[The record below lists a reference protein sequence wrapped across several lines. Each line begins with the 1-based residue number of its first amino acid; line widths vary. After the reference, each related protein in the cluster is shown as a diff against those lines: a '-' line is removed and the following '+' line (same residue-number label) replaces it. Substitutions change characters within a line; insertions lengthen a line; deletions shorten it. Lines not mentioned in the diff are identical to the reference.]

1 MDLRESLK
9 TRYIFNLFLLLIT
22 VSIIAIGC
30 SGGGKSKFTENPE
43 PKIQEAIKNKK
54 FLIVIVE
61 SESCRYCEK
70 LNSEVLKTVAVK
82 ERLAKDNVNVAIVNA
97 YGNRMITDPKTG
109 KKMEEE
115 AFALAYRVQA
125 FPTIFVFDP
134 NNNFDILYVIGGYVP
149 KKDFIGLL
157 DFLGTGCYQKIEYPQ
172 FVKNNKSC

>member
-1 MDLRESLK
+1 MNLK
-9 TRYIFNLFLLLIT
+9 IKNIFSSFLVLLTALIF
-22 VSIIAIGC
+22 IIGC
-30 SGGGKSKFTENPE
+30 SESGKNKFTEDPE
-43 PKIQEAIKNKK
+43 PKIQEALKNKK
-54 FLIVIVE
+54 FLIVVVE
-61 SESCRYCEK
+61 SESCRYCAK
-70 LNSEVLKTVAVK
+70 LNREVLKTVAVK

-172 FVKNNKSC
+172 FVKNNSSC